1 MANEFKDKIGNLLIG
16 WGITPNLKGFYYI
29 LEAVEI
35 FSNNP
40 NIKASDMQEVIAI
53 RHNTVANR
61 VERSIRH
68 AFSKISEYDKVNYF
82 GDVKYSNMGYISI
95 IAWKE
100 RGSKKDNG

>member
-16 WGITPNLKGFYYI
+16 WGITPINNGFYYI
-29 LEAVEI
+29 IDAVEM
-35 FSNNP
+35 FKENP
-40 NIKASDMQEVIAI
+40 NVKAMEVYKALAEKCGSTSDRV
-53 RHNTVANR
+53 NR
-61 VERSIRH
+61 CIRH

-100 RGSKKDNG
+100 RGK

>member
-29 LEAVEI
+29 LDAVEV
-35 FSNNP
+35 FSENP
-40 NIKASDMQEVIAI
+40 NIKASDMQEIIAI
-53 RHNTVANR
+53 RHNTESNL
-61 VERSIRH
+61 VERSLRH

-100 RGSKKDNG
+100 RCNHGKEN

>member
-29 LEAVEI
+29 LDAVEV
-35 FSNNP
+35 FSENP
-40 NIKASDMQEVIAI
+40 NIKALDMQELIAI
-53 RHNTVANR
+53 RHNTEANM
-61 VERSIRH
+61 VEISIRY

-100 RGSKKDNG
+100 RTTN